1 MATPVVDADAH
12 VYENASAWREL
23 NERRPGWLGFVESGG
38 TTVLS
43 VDGKAYPVQAG
54 HGRGAPIETATNPA
68 AIEGAGDVAVRL
80 RDMDSEG
87 IDIQVLY
94 GSFTIGLTSYDDA
107 GLAAEVA
114 EAYNDWMLDDLC
126 AHNATRLKTVAIVPL
141 QDVELSIAELQRAVR
156 KGAVAVTIP
165 PVVGER
171 NLDDPVFLPFF
182 EAAADADVALG
193 VHSAPGMNLPLPA
206 ADRFSNYAQ
215 VHALS
220 FPVDQMVAF
229 AALAMGGVLD
239 RFPTLRVAFLESGIG
254 WVPYFVYRVYEHF
267 EKKPDLLAAMKTDPR
282 AHRAGPVLLLLRVRG
297 AAARDV
303 RGAPRCRQH
312 RLRVGLSA
320 LGQRLSRHRRGGP
333 PSRQDARRRHDRQ
346 AARRQRRP
354 PVRPQ
359 WVNPERLCN
368 QGPYRGPDCTNVFL
382 GTRCRVTRT
391 GRRARAGSRV
401 SGSSRRG
408 CARRR
413 GPTARDRGAGWGN
426 GRAAG

>member
-68 AIEGAGDVAVRL
+68 AVEGAGDVAVRL

-87 IDIQVLY
+87 IEIQVLY

-126 AHNATRLKTVAIVPL
+126 AHDAARLKTVAIVPL
-141 QDVELSIAELQRAVR
+141 QDVELSITELQRAVR

-229 AALAMGGVLD
+229 TALAMGGVLD

-254 WVPYFVYRVYEHF
+254 WVPYFVYRVHEHF
-267 EKKPDLLAAMKTDPR
+267 EKKPDLLPAMKTDPR
-282 AHRAGPVLLLLRVRG
+282 ELIERGQCYFSFECEEQLLETYVEHLG
-297 AAARDV
+297 ADSIVFASDYPHWDSDFPGTV
-303 RGAPRCRQH
+303 EE
-312 RLRVGLSA
+312 
-320 LGQRLSRHRRGGP
+320 
-333 PSRQDARRRHDRQ
+333 ARRHAKMLGDDTIDK
-346 AARRQRRP
+346 
-354 PVRPQ
+354 
-359 WVNPERLCN
+359 L
-368 QGPYRGPDCTNVFL
+368 L
-382 GTRCRVTRT
+382 GTNALRLY
-391 GRRARAGSRV
+391 GLG
-401 SGSSRRG
+401 G
-408 CARRR
+408 
-413 GPTARDRGAGWGN
+413 
-426 GRAAG
+426 

>member
-1 MATPVVDADAH
+1 MIAPVVDADAH

-54 HGRGAPIETATNPA
+54 PGRGVPIETATNPA
-68 AIEGAGDVAVRL
+68 AVEGAGDVGTRL

-94 GSFTIGLTSYDDA
+94 GSFTIGLTSYEDA

-114 EAYNDWMLDDLC
+114 EAYNDWMLNDLC
-126 AHNATRLKTVAIVPL
+126 AHDPARLKTVAIVPL
-141 QDVELSIAELQRAVR
+141 QDVDLSIAELQRALR

-165 PVVGER
+165 PVVGGR

-182 EAAADADVALG
+182 EAAADAGVALG

-229 AALAMGGVLD
+229 TALAMRRARPLSDAPGRVPRVGHRVGPVLHVS
-239 RFPTLRVAFLESGIG
+239 RARALREEAR
-254 WVPYFVYRVYEHF
+254 P
-267 EKKPDLLAAMKTDPR
+267 APR
-282 AHRAGPVLLLLRVRG
+282 DEERSARADRAGPVLFLLRV
-297 AAARDV
+297 
-303 RGAPRCRQH
+303 
-312 RLRVGLSA
+312 
-320 LGQRLSRHRRGGP
+320 
-333 PSRQDARRRHDRQ
+333 
-346 AARRQRRP
+346 
-354 PVRPQ
+354 
-359 WVNPERLCN
+359 
-368 QGPYRGPDCTNVFL
+368 
-382 GTRCRVTRT
+382 
-391 GRRARAGSRV
+391 
-401 SGSSRRG
+401 
-408 CARRR
+408 
-413 GPTARDRGAGWGN
+413 
-426 GRAAG
+426 